1 MEACSPE
8 WQERLSAWF
17 DGEVQAH
24 ERQAVEL
31 HLARCVGCARE
42 AARYAPLSGALK
54 AQAATE
60 THVPPELKE
69 RVSRLAPRSRPAFRR
84 RRWTVGLAA
93 ALASVGVLWSS
104 WPGAMNDAL
113 AMDLERHH
121 LKAFSR
127 ATPCEFESPDPA
139 AVKAWVAREVGY
151 AVEVPVVPGATL
163 LGARRCRLHGQ
174 LSASLLYRHE
184 GGKAMTLFLPPPG
197 STAAREAASFAGEE
211 TRCTQGPL
219 GERICVASRGGGQAA
234 VAVSELETPVL
245 VDALARLAP

>member
-1 MEACSPE
+1 MEACSPA

-17 DGEVQAH
+17 DGEGPAH
-24 ERQAVEL
+24 ERQAVEQ

-42 AARYAPLSGALK
+42 AARYAPLREALK

-60 THVPPELKE
+60 NHVPPELRA

-84 RRWTVGLAA
+84 RWTVGLAA
-93 ALASVGVLWSS
+93 AVASVGILWTS
-104 WPGAMNDAL
+104 WPGGMNDAL

-127 ATPCEFESPDPA
+127 ATPCEFESSDPA

-151 AVEVPVVPGATL
+151 AVDVPVVPGATL

-184 GGKAMTLFLPPPG
+184 GGTAMTLFLPPPG
-197 STAAREAASFAGEE
+197 SPAAREAASFAGEQ
-211 TRCTQGPL
+211 TRCTQGPI
-219 GERICVASRGGGQAA
+219 GERICVAPRGGGQAA
-234 VAVSELETPVL
+234 LAVSELEQPVL

>member
-8 WQERLSAWF
+8 WQERLCAWF
-17 DGEVQAH
+17 DGEAEAP
-24 ERQAVEL
+24 ERQAVEQ
-31 HLARCVGCARE
+31 HLSGCAGCARE
-42 AARYAPLSGALK
+42 AARYAPLREALR

-60 THVPPELKE
+60 THVPPALKE
-69 RVSRLAPRSRPAFRR
+69 RVARLVPPPRPAFGRR
-84 RRWTVGLAA
+84 RLTASLAAGLAA
-93 ALASVGVLWSS
+93 VGVLWTS
-104 WPGAMNDAL
+104 WPSGMNDAL

-127 ATPCEFESPDPA
+127 TTPCEFESSDPA
-139 AVKAWVAREVGY
+139 AVKAWVERELGY

-163 LGARRCRLHGQ
+163 LGARRCKLHGQ

-197 STAAREAASFAGEE
+197 SPAAREAASFAGGE
-211 TRCTQGPL
+211 TRCTQGPV
-219 GERICVASRGGGQAA
+219 GERICVAPRGGGQAA
-234 VAVSELETPVL
+234 LAVSELEQPVL